1 MNRCFRIMLLPLLMV
16 LCLPVVALS
25 EPLKDALGQSLELTA
40 PVERVICSGPGC
52 LRLLVY
58 LQAQDRAVAVDDM
71 ETKRSSFDAR
81 PYALA
86 NPQFK
91 ELPTFGE
98 FRGHDNPEL
107 ILALE
112 QQPQLIFKTYRGM
125 GMDPKT
131 LQQKTGI
138 PVLPLDYG
146 NLGKGRDRFFASLR
160 AMGAVLGKEQR
171 AEEVIAF
178 FQETI
183 ADLEQ
188 RTADIPEEARPR
200 VFIGGVAMKGPHGFH
215 STEPTY
221 PPFGFVNARNLAA
234 VASPEGKELSHADI
248 AKEKIVEWDP
258 DVLFLDLSTL
268 QMGEDA
274 GGLHE
279 LRTDPAYQTLGAVRQ
294 GKVHGVLPYNWYT
307 TNYGSVLAD
316 AYFIGTILYPE
327 RFADIDPKTKTD
339 DIYSFL
345 VGKPV
350 FAEMNDLFQGLVFSP
365 LSMQ

>member
-1 MNRCFRIMLLPLLMV
+1 MKHYRIMLLPILLA
-16 LCLPVVALS
+16 LCLAAAAQAQAV
-25 EPLKDALGQSLELTA
+25 KDALGNKLEIA
-40 PVERVICSGPGC
+40 AGVERVICSGPGC

-71 ETKRSSFDAR
+71 ETKRSRFDAR

-91 ELPTFGE
+91 KRPTFGE

-107 ILALE
+107 ILTLTP
-112 QQPQLIFKTYRGM
+112 QPQLIFKTYAGM
-125 GMDPKT
+125 GMNPKT

-138 PVLPLDYG
+138 PVLPLEYG
-146 NLGKGRDRFFASLR
+146 NLDNGRETFFTTLR
-160 AMGAVLGKEQR
+160 TMGAVLGKEQR

-178 FQETI
+178 FREAI
-183 ADLEQ
+183 ADLKR
-188 RTADIPEEARPR
+188 RTAGIREEMRPR
-200 VFIGGVAMKGPHGFH
+200 VYIGGVAMKGPHGFH
-215 STEPTY
+215 STEPAY
-221 PPFGFVNARNLAA
+221 PPFGFLHVANLAA
-234 VASPEGKELSHADI
+234 TGAAGGKELRHADI

-268 QMGEDA
+268 QMGENA

-279 LRTDPAYQTLGAVRQ
+279 LRTDPAYRTLTAVKK
-294 GKVHGVLPYNWYT
+294 GLVYGVLPYNWYT
-307 TNYGSVLAD
+307 TNYGSVLAN
-316 AYFIGTILYPE
+316 AYFIGRNLYPE
-327 RFADIDPKTKTD
+327 RFADIDPAARTN
-339 DIYSFL
+339 DIYTFL

-350 FAEMNDLFQGLVFSP
+350 FAKMNELFQGLVFRP